1 MCAPTMPDFQ
11 YIARELSGQ
20 QVTGVVTAGSQ
31 QEALATL
38 AARQLFPIQVDLA
51 ESARKEQKVAHRR
64 VSARALAVFYAQL
77 ADLLKSGVP
86 LLRSLELLEKQ
97 AVHPTLQLVIREVKE
112 EVADGSRLY
121 DALRRHPRVFS
132 ELVVSMV
139 RAGEEGGFLE
149 DVLKRVAAFT
159 DHQEDLKGRVVG
171 AMIYPAFLAV
181 FGTIIVAVLLVKF
194 VPKFQPMFANMAER
208 DSLPWATT
216 ALLAMSDAA
225 QRYWVVAALVL
236 FAAGW
241 GLVQWRESERGR
253 LAVDRFRLR
262 MWGLGRIVRTLAIA
276 RFCRILGTLLKNG
289 VPILQSLKIAKDATG
304 NLVLSRAIESA
315 SENISAGKSLARPL
329 AASRIF
335 PEEVVEMIS
344 VGEEANNLEE
354 VLVDIADNLERR
366 TNRELDMAVRMLEP
380 LMLLVMAAIVLFV
393 VIALLLPILQSS
405 GIV

>member
-1 MCAPTMPDFQ
+1 MPDFQ

-20 QVTGVVTAGSQ
+20 QVTGVLTAGSQ
-31 QEALATL
+31 QEALAAL
-38 AARQLFPIQVDLA
+38 SSRQLFPIQVDLA
-51 ESARKEQKVAHRR
+51 ESTRQEQKFVGRR
-64 VSARALAVFYAQL
+64 VGARTLAIFYAQL

-86 LLRSLELLEKQ
+86 LLRSLELLERQSTSQ
-97 AVHPTLQLVIREVKE
+97 ALELVVRDVKE
-112 EVADGSRLY
+112 HVADGSRLY
-121 DALRRHPRVFS
+121 DAMRRHPRVFG

-159 DHQEDLKGRVVG
+159 DHQEDLKARVVG
-171 AMIYPAFLAV
+171 AMVYPLFLAV

-194 VPKFQPMFANMAER
+194 VPKFEPMFANLAEQ
-208 DSLPWATT
+208 DALPWATT
-216 ALLAMSDAA
+216 TLLGMSDFT
-225 QRYWVVAALVL
+225 QRYWLLMLIVL
-236 FAAGW
+236 AAAGW
-241 GLVQWRESERGR
+241 GLQSWTSTEEGR
-253 LAVDRFRLR
+253 LAVDRFRLKVF
-262 MWGLGRIVRTLAIA
+262 GLGRIVRSLAIA

-329 AASRIF
+329 GSSKIF
-335 PEEVVEMIS
+335 PEEVVEMIA

-366 TNRELDMAVRMLEP
+366 TNRELDVAVRMLEP
-380 LMLLVMAAIVLFV
+380 LMLLVMAAVVLFV
-393 VIALLLPILQSS
+393 VVALLLPILQSS
-405 GIV
+405 GVM

>member
-1 MCAPTMPDFQ
+1 MPDFQ

-20 QVTGVVTAGSQ
+20 QVTGVITAGSQ

-38 AARQLFPIQVDLA
+38 SARQLFPIQVDLA

-97 AVHPTLQLVIREVKE
+97 AVHPTLQVVIREVKE

-225 QRYWVVAALVL
+225 QRYWMIVVLVL
-236 FAAGW
+236 VAAGW
-241 GLVQWRESERGR
+241 GVMQWVESERGR

-262 MWGLGRIVRTLAIA
+262 MWGLGRIVRSLAIA

-304 NLVLSRAIESA
+304 NLVLSRAIEAA

-380 LMLLVMAAIVLFV
+380 LMLLIMAAIVLFV